1 MDPLLSSVAAP
12 RGCGGIGRRARF
24 RSVWGKPRGGS
35 SPLIRI
41 FAKPPQT
48 RGFFT
53 GSNGFARRDG
63 GATGGPIGAQFC
75 ETTTPRSAQHWNR
88 HIADADRPRTV
99 GSPRWSLLRT
109 DAVAGSVHTVRG
121 SRRAATRRSTSRPRP
136 GGDETARMRDPA
148 KAQLATRTRPALRFR
163 GCCIRRW
170 RVPWLPVHTQ
180 GDRPVAAHGYPHA
193 IAARDG
199 RARRRLVQLRD
210 LGLAAHGTRPA
221 RSATPASA
229 RRRSPPAPCPA
240 RRPVPTRRGNRR
252 QLTGDAVHARRAP
265 MVRVSTSLR
274 P

>member
-1 MDPLLSSVAAP
+1 VEVRVLSSAFSQSPRKHGGFSRVKRFCPPRRRRGRGPNWGPILRDDDAAQRATLEPAYRRCGPSTYRRIASLVAAQDRCSGMQRAHGP
-12 RGCGGIGRRARF
+12 RIPPGCHATQHLEATPGR
-24 RSVWGKPRGGS
+24 PR
-35 SPLIRI
+35 
-41 FAKPPQT
+41 
-48 RGFFT
+48 
-53 GSNGFARRDG
+53 
-63 GATGGPIGAQFC
+63 
-75 ETTTPRSAQHWNR
+75 NR
-88 HIADADRPRTV
+88 ADAR
-99 GSPRWSLLRT
+99 
-109 DAVAGSVHTVRG
+109 
-121 SRRAATRRSTSRPRP
+121 
-136 GGDETARMRDPA
+136 PA
-148 KAQLATRTRPALRFR
+148 KAQLATAPGRRCGFGDAAFGAGEYR
-163 GCCIRRW
+163 GYRSTPR
-170 RVPWLPVHTQ
+170 